1 VSVSMTAPPRG
12 RMGAAAA
19 EVWRGTWV
27 VAYREL
33 LRFVRERSRLVGTLL
48 QPLLFLV
55 VFGVGFSG
63 IIGPLAPGVDFVQ
76 FIFPGLIAM
85 SVLTTALF
93 AGVSVVWDREFGF
106 LKEIMVAPLGR
117 SGIVLGKAVGAA
129 GVAVVQGLL
138 MLVIAPFIGVS
149 LSVGAVLAVIPV
161 IVILAVALAGLGLIL
176 ASFLR
181 SQQGFQLLMQI
192 IIFPMIF
199 LAGVFFP
206 IGSAPAWLQVASKI
220 NPLTYGVDALRQI
233 FLGTGGSA
241 ELGVE
246 LFGRVM
252 TIGQEVALMGGLGAV
267 LLAIAVGAFTRQ
279 E

>member
-1 VSVSMTAPPRG
+1 MSTG
-12 RMGAAAA
+12 A

-33 LRFVRERSRLVGTLL
+33 LRFVRERSRLFGTVL

-55 VFGVGFSG
+55 VFGLGFSG
-63 IIGPLAPGVDFVQ
+63 IIGPLAPGVDFIQ
-76 FIFPGLIAM
+76 FIYPGLIAM

-106 LKEIMVAPLGR
+106 LREIMVAPLGR

-129 GVAVVQGLL
+129 GVALIQALL
-138 MLVIAPFIGVS
+138 MLLIAPLIGVT
-149 LSVGAVLAVIPV
+149 LDVGIVLAVIPV
-161 IVILAVALAGLGLIL
+161 IVILAIALAGLGLII

-192 IIFPMIF
+192 MIFPLIF

-206 IGSAPAWLQVASKI
+206 IGSAPTWLQVISKL
-220 NPLTYGVDALRQI
+220 NPLTYGVDAIRQL
-233 FLGTGGSA
+233 FLGTGGSPD
-241 ELGVE
+241 LGVQ

-252 TIGQEVALMGGLGAV
+252 SAGEEVLLIGALGAV
-267 LLAIAVGAFTRQ
+267 LMTVAVWAFSRQ